1 LIYQFKDRFAI
12 LMPDGKYVL
21 DAQSIQNWI
30 KQNKIEN
37 FILWME
43 EIMTMANR
51 INDETDE

>member
-1 LIYQFKDRFAI
+1 
-12 LMPDGKYVL
+12 MPDGKYVL

-43 EIMTMANR
+43 EIMTMANM

>member
-1 LIYQFKDRFAI
+1 
-12 LMPDGKYVL
+12 MPDGKYVL

-51 INDETDE
+51 INDEIDE